1 MPFTPDMLLLT
12 QEKLDLLETANSNA
26 GITDPLAKAC
36 AEAESMVND
45 RTSGYT
51 LTSDW
56 HNRLVRA
63 IAQYELYKNAG
74 PLPDEVQKAYDTA
87 LRDLDDIRDGKYP
100 LLAAADTGG
109 AQGNWGG
116 SQKINPR

>member
-1 MPFTPDMLLLT
+1 MFAVKELQLT
-12 QEKLDLLETANSNA
+12 EEKLTLLETANKNL
-26 GITDPLAKAC
+26 GITDPLTKAC

-74 PLPDEVQKAYDTA
+74 PLPDEVQKAYDQT
-87 LRDLDDIRDGKYP
+87 LRELDDIRDGKYP

-109 AQGNWGG
+109 AQGNWG
-116 SQKINPR
+116 SSDKVKPR